1 MTVWASRRAAESS
14 AWNLFLV
21 VLWVEWVLL
30 CISILATKQHYL
42 FDLVTGIAV
51 AQFAWMATKP
61 TLDEIG
67 EMGPSAFAE
76 KYRWTD

>member
-1 MTVWASRRAAESS
+1 
-14 AWNLFLV
+14 
-21 VLWVEWVLL
+21 VLWIEWVLL
-30 CISILATKQHYL
+30 CISILTTKQHYL

-51 AQFAWMATKP
+51 AQLAWMVTKP

-76 KYRWTD
+76 ECGWNA